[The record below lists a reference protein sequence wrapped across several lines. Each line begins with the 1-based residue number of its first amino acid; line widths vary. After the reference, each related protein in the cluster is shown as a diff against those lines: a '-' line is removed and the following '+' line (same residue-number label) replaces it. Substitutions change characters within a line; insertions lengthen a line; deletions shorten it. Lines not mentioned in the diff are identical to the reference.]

1 MFAWYFCSWRC
12 FYLQSVGHRQ
22 TDQTGAELVPPDRSE
37 QSSKQHD
44 AVSDKLD
51 SNPQPP
57 VRTQTQ
63 HCHDSHDWTEN
74 STVHNGRRWEICRN
88 ACIRTRARPDLPVG
102 DDTRVVTLL
111 VLIHFHIA
119 QENKGSVSP
128 VGADHTSARDGLRK
142 MRIYRRP
149 TDRLQSLKLSRR
161 GDIKSL
167 RRKQTFCC

>member
-1 MFAWYFCSWRC
+1 MGTII
-12 FYLQSVGHRQ
+12 LQFKVFLP
-22 TDQTGAELVPPDRSE
+22 AER
-37 QSSKQHD
+37 
-44 AVSDKLD
+44 
-51 SNPQPP
+51 
-57 VRTQTQ
+57 RTQTDRPDRGWACPSRPQ
-63 HCHDSHDWTEN
+63 RTEQQTARCSCRWTRFEPPATCSHPNTTLSRLTLLSEK
-74 STVHNGRRWEICRN
+74 SAVHSKEWKTLGKS

-102 DDTRVVTLL
+102 DNTRVVTLL

-167 RRKQTFCC
+167 QRKQTFCS